1 MRFEPRTI
9 TLEAANNN
17 QPLAGGSYELGVV
30 HGMMQVHK
38 HLLECADDK
47 IYGRMNGCEFA
58 AWFSAMLASCVK
70 IHLEGE
76 NETQ

>member
-17 QPLAGGSYELGVV
+17 QPLTGQYELGVV

-38 HLLECADDK
+38 HLLECADDEMFLK
-47 IYGRMNGCEFA
+47 MNGCKFA
-58 AWFSAMLASCVK
+58 DWFAKMLASCVK

-76 NETQ
+76 ND